1 MTNIGSPTPVR
12 RPSRPTAELR
22 VRVGEMDCPSCIA
35 KIERHLTSIDGVHRV
50 EGSVLARSLS
60 VTADARLSFEGLRR
74 ELASLGY
81 GAEPIDDDPRH
92 LPGPSTWGTP
102 AARRV
107 YAATALALI
116 AAATWA
122 LAGGTVLWAMGPVVV
137 HPMDPWLLGAA
148 LLGGWNFFPKGLGAA
163 RRLSLDMNFLMT
175 VAIFGAIALG
185 ELTEAAAIAGLF
197 GLAELMET
205 YSVDRA
211 RSSIE
216 SLMQLAPDYAVV
228 VRDGVEATVPASS
241 LSVGDEIVVRP
252 GERIPADGTVLEG
265 GSAVDQS
272 PITGESMP
280 VEKARGDE
288 VFSGT
293 INREGH
299 LRVRIERAAGESAL
313 ARIVRLIE
321 EAEAQ
326 KTQSE
331 RFVERFARYYTPAIT
346 LAAVATTLL
355 PPLLFGA
362 DWAVWVTRGLTFLVI
377 ACPCALVI
385 STPVAV
391 VSGLT
396 AAARRGVVI
405 KGGVHLEALGSI
417 KAFAFDKTGT
427 LTVGH
432 PVVRRVLPVSGE
444 EDGALELAAAIES
457 RSEHPLA
464 RAIVEEARRRSL
476 TIPKSAVEDFEAL
489 PGRGARARVDGE
501 ECVVGRT
508 SLFADNVP
516 PSGLGEAG
524 HTVVGVS
531 RGDVLLGWIA
541 LADQPR
547 KEAASSVDRLRG
559 MGIERIVMLTGDD
572 RPTAEAIGACVGIDE
587 IHSALM
593 PDEKL
598 ALLRRLEAE
607 HGAVVMIGDG
617 VNDGPALA
625 AATVGITMGAAGS
638 DAALETADVALMGDD
653 LERLP
658 FLVRLSRRARAV
670 IRQNIATAIGVKAL
684 LAIGVPL
691 GFVSLIAAVL
701 IGDLG
706 VSLLVTA
713 NALRLGRVA

>member
-1 MTNIGSPTPVR
+1 MSNIGSPVPVR
-12 RPSRPTAELR
+12 RPSLAPVELR
-22 VRVGEMDCPSCIA
+22 ARIGEMDCPSCVA
-35 KIERHLTSIDGVHRV
+35 RIERHLSSIDGVQRV

-60 VTADARLSFEGLRR
+60 VTADARLSFEDLRR

-81 GAEPIDDDPRH
+81 GAEPIDDNAPA
-92 LPGPSTWGTP
+92 PTSPSTWRT
-102 AARRV
+102 AAAGRV
-107 YAATALALI
+107 YAATALAFI
-116 AAATWA
+116 GAATWA
-122 LAGGTVLWAMGPVVV
+122 LTGGTVAWVIGSVQV
-137 HPMDPWLLGAA
+137 HAMDPWLLGAA
-148 LLGGWNFFPKGLGAA
+148 LVGGWNFFPKGLGAA

-185 ELTEAAAIAGLF
+185 ELTEAAAIAVLF
-197 GLAELMET
+197 GLAELMEA

-211 RSSIE
+211 RASIE
-216 SLMQLAPDYAVV
+216 SLMQLAPEYAVV
-228 VRDGVEATVPASS
+228 VRDGAEATVPASH
-241 LSVGDEIVVRP
+241 LIVGDEIVVRP

-299 LRVRIERAAGESAL
+299 LRVLVERAAGESAL
-313 ARIVRLIE
+313 AKIVRLIE
-321 EAEAQ
+321 DAEAE
-326 KTQSE
+326 KTESE
-331 RFVERFARYYTPAIT
+331 RFVEQFARYYTPAIT
-346 LAAVATTLL
+346 LAAVATALL
-355 PPLLFGA
+355 PPLLVGA

-405 KGGVHLEALGSI
+405 KGGVHLEALGSLR
-417 KAFAFDKTGT
+417 AFAFDKTGT

-432 PVVRRVLPVSGE
+432 PVVRSVVPVSGD
-444 EDGALELAAAIES
+444 EDRALALAAAIES

-476 TIPKSAVEDFEAL
+476 TIPDSEVEDFEAL
-489 PGRGARARVDGE
+489 PGRGARATIAGA
-501 ECVVGRT
+501 ECLVGRK
-508 SLFADNVP
+508 SLFPDALP
-516 PSGLGEAG
+516 PSELGEAG

-547 KEAASSVDRLRG
+547 EEAASSVRQLRA

-572 RPTAEAIGACVGIDE
+572 QPTAEAIGAHVGIQE

-593 PDEKL
+593 PADKL
-598 ALLRRLEAE
+598 ALLRRLQEE
-607 HGAVVMIGDG
+607 HGAVAMVGDG

-625 AATVGITMGAAGS
+625 AATVGIAMGAAGS

-658 FLVRLSRRARAV
+658 FLVRLSSRARVV
-670 IRQNIATAIGVKAL
+670 IRQNIALAIGVKAV

-713 NALRLGRVA
+713 NALRLGRTE